1 MTAQAGGY
9 GRFYTTEG
17 TEAAS
22 PPNDGPASNSAS
34 LRAKINAG
42 GTETGTSQPD
52 AARNESL
59 AEPDEARR
67 QNAGLNKGGENSQ
80 QFPVNDPPTEVT
92 SDTTGG
98 VATDDDWRV
107 RISLPPRSSNFYRGD
122 PAQVAALTPLLAS
135 GIDGVVFPYTPQV
148 SITHNARYQEQA
160 LTHSNYKSYFYEGS
174 DVSSIQITGEFTAQN
189 QREADYVLASILFF
203 RACTKMFFGND
214 PQAGTP
220 PVIVFLDGFGRY
232 YLPHV
237 ACVITQFQHT
247 MPADVDYIPSYGA
260 AAAGSPQ
267 RIPTQSQMS
276 VTLQPVVSRRKVH
289 NEFDLE
295 MYARGNLTGSQE
307 YKTRRGGF
315 L

>member
-1 MTAQAGGY
+1 
-9 GRFYTTEG
+9 
-17 TEAAS
+17 
-22 PPNDGPASNSAS
+22 
-34 LRAKINAG
+34 
-42 GTETGTSQPD
+42 
-52 AARNESL
+52 
-59 AEPDEARR
+59 
-67 QNAGLNKGGENSQ
+67 
-80 QFPVNDPPTEVT
+80 
-92 SDTTGG
+92 
-98 VATDDDWRV
+98 
-107 RISLPPRSSNFYRGD
+107 
-122 PAQVAALTPLLAS
+122 
-135 GIDGVVFPYTPQV
+135 
-148 SITHNARYQEQA
+148 
-160 LTHSNYKSYFYEGS
+160 
-174 DVSSIQITGEFTAQN
+174 
-189 QREADYVLASILFF
+189 
-203 RACTKMFFGND
+203 MFFGND